1 MMTENDPIKTETETG
16 TEPCPRCEMNNKVIG
31 MAVAHVACEGIADDE
46 SRGKCM
52 EWATGLDPSTMTAEE
67 MMEGAYD
74 RAGIDGLSVFPE
86 MHNKLIRKVL
96 IKKVGEK
103 LERGLP
109 ITEEEQ
115 QLYKQYIKKEAAE
128 GI

>member
-1 MMTENDPIKTETETG
+1 MTNENEKKPDGAQEE
-16 TEPCPRCEMNNKVIG
+16 EPCPRCEMNNQIIG
-31 MAVAHVACEGIADDE
+31 MAVANVSCNGIKDDE
-46 SRGKCM
+46 NRGKCM
-52 EWATGLDPSTMTAEE
+52 EWAAGLDPSKMTAEE
-67 MMEGAYD
+67 MMEGAYE

-103 LERGLP
+103 LEKGLP
-109 ITEEEQ
+109 ITDEEQ

>member
-1 MMTENDPIKTETETG
+1 MTTENEKKPDVAQEE
-16 TEPCPRCEMNNKVIG
+16 EPCPRCEMNNQIIG
-31 MAVAHVACEGIADDE
+31 MAVANVSCNGIKDDE
-46 SRGKCM
+46 NRGKCM
-52 EWATGLDPSTMTAEE
+52 EWAAGLDPSKMTAEE
-67 MMEGAYD
+67 MMEGAYE

-103 LERGLP
+103 LEKGLP
-109 ITEEEQ
+109 ITDEEQ

>member
-1 MMTENDPIKTETETG
+1 MTNENEKKPDGAQEE
-16 TEPCPRCEMNNKVIG
+16 EPCPRCEMNNQIIG
-31 MAVAHVACEGIADDE
+31 MAVANISCNGIKDDE
-46 SRGKCM
+46 NRGKCM
-52 EWATGLDPSTMTAEE
+52 EWAAGLDPSKMTAEE
-67 MMEGAYD
+67 MMEGAYE

-103 LERGLP
+103 LEKGLP
-109 ITEEEQ
+109 ITDEEQ

>member
-1 MMTENDPIKTETETG
+1 MTTENEKKPDVAQEE
-16 TEPCPRCEMNNKVIG
+16 EPCPRCEMNNQIIG
-31 MAVAHVACEGIADDE
+31 MAVANISCNGIKDDE
-46 SRGKCM
+46 NRGKCM
-52 EWATGLDPSTMTAEE
+52 EWAAGLDPSKMTAEE
-67 MMEGAYD
+67 MMEGAYE

-103 LERGLP
+103 LEKGLP
-109 ITEEEQ
+109 ITDEEQ

>member
-1 MMTENDPIKTETETG
+1 MTTENEKKPDVAQEE
-16 TEPCPRCEMNNKVIG
+16 EPCPRCEMNNQIIG
-31 MAVAHVACEGIADDE
+31 MAVANVSCNGIKDDE
-46 SRGKCM
+46 NRGKCM
-52 EWATGLDPSTMTAEE
+52 EWAAGLDPSKMTAEE
-67 MMEGAYD
+67 MMEGAYE

-103 LERGLP
+103 LAKGLP
-109 ITEEEQ
+109 ITAEEQ

>member
-1 MMTENDPIKTETETG
+1 MTNENEKKPDGAQEE
-16 TEPCPRCEMNNKVIG
+16 EPCPRCEMNNQIIG
-31 MAVAHVACEGIADDE
+31 MAVANVSCNGIKDDE
-46 SRGKCM
+46 NRGKCM
-52 EWATGLDPSTMTAEE
+52 EWAAGLDPSKMTAEE
-67 MMEGAYD
+67 MMEGAYE

-103 LERGLP
+103 LEKGLP
-109 ITEEEQ
+109 ITAEEQ

>member
-1 MMTENDPIKTETETG
+1 MTNENEKKPDGAQEED
-16 TEPCPRCEMNNKVIG
+16 PCPRCEMNNQIIG
-31 MAVAHVACEGIADDE
+31 MAVANVSCNGIKDDE
-46 SRGKCM
+46 NRGKCM
-52 EWATGLDPSTMTAEE
+52 EWAAGLDPSKMTAEE
-67 MMEGAYD
+67 MMEGAYE

-103 LERGLP
+103 LEKGLP
-109 ITEEEQ
+109 ITDEEQ